1 MPGPNS
7 KPWARTASGRVV
19 SGKSALR
26 SAGLR
31 SREGIGKN
39 DYAGMPATKR
49 KPRFDRSKDES
60 ER

>member
-26 SAGLR
+26 AAGLR
-31 SREGIGKN
+31 SRENVGDA

-60 ER
+60 EV

>member
-7 KPWARTASGRVV
+7 KPWARTASGRTV

-26 SAGLR
+26 AAGLR
-31 SREGIGKN
+31 SRENVAEG
-39 DYAGMPATKR
+39 DYAGQPAAKR

-60 ER
+60 EG